1 MRMPSPLAARMASVR
16 AFVLVLCRP
25 SDESQSGLL
34 PYALY
39 SDVMWRHCSSSILAG
54 RAPAS
59 FLFITASISVAG
71 TPSTEVSFSG
81 AQVRGFSVLPARA
94 VSPALHP
101 ARRAAATR
109 RDSVL
114 NRGCLRGAAEIG
126 ATIGARVS
134 GNDECAITTD

>member
-59 FLFITASISVAG
+59 FLFMPGTSVFVLSIEEHCRRWWGGAVETRRRVRAITPQ
-71 TPSTEVSFSG
+71 TKSG
-81 AQVRGFSVLPARA
+81 AQTNPSTGPMMRSASRYWPVA
-94 VSPALHP
+94 
-101 ARRAAATR
+101 
-109 RDSVL
+109 
-114 NRGCLRGAAEIG
+114 
-126 ATIGARVS
+126 
-134 GNDECAITTD
+134 